1 MKLEELEKWNQIIN
15 MIELN
20 KSNNPQELEK
30 LLLMLTQQSEMNKK
44 ELEVKV
50 NQVETSAQKKKKTED
65 NPSEGQEEDISSIN

>member
-20 KSNNPQELEK
+20 KSNNPRELEK
-30 LLLMLTQQSEMNKK
+30 LLLMLTQQSEINKK

-50 NQVETSAQKKKKTED
+50 N
-65 NPSEGQEEDISSIN
+65 